1 MPGRDWKQ
9 VKSIFHEALRHDS
22 GERDAFLDQAC
33 GGDIELRIEV
43 ESLLISLNEAK
54 SFLETPLVKTSA
66 RSYDKWQLKDGDVV
80 SHYRILER
88 IGAGGMGE
96 VYLAEDD
103 KLHRRVALKFLPSSM
118 VTDRERLRR
127 FQREALAVSALNHP
141 NILTIFEFD
150 STEGTYFLASEYVN
164 GETLRARLKR
174 ERLNVED
181 AVDIAIQ
188 TASAIQ
194 AAHKA
199 GVIHRDI
206 KPENVMIR
214 EDGLVKVLDFGLAK
228 VTAESPISPE
238 SRTQLLSNPGTLMG
252 TASYMSPEQVRIQPI
267 DTRTDIFSF
276 GVVLYEMLSGKQP
289 FTGHTNTDVIA
300 AILQKEPEEL
310 TLKDSGH
317 PATLEAFV
325 NKCLEKERTERYQT
339 ADELLS
345 DLKALRKRLEALPP
359 QPDRQEPPAA
369 SEESAGSITPK
380 ATNAALDLTMQRW
393 LPYLVGAL
401 FLVILAAIVRYW
413 LVG

>member
-9 VKSIFHEALRHDS
+9 VKAIFHEALRQEP
-22 GERDAFLDQAC
+22 GERDAFLDTAC

-43 ESLLISLNEAK
+43 ESLLISLTEAQ

-66 RSYDKWQLKDGDVV
+66 GSYNKWQLNDGEAI

-103 KLHRRVALKFLPSSM
+103 KLRRRVALKLLPLSM

-150 STEGTYFLASEYVN
+150 SIDDKHFLASEFVN

-174 ERLNVED
+174 DRVAVEE
-181 AVDIAIQ
+181 ALEIAIQ
-188 TASAIQ
+188 IASAIQ

-228 VTAESPISPE
+228 VTAESTISVE
-238 SRTQLLSNPGTLMG
+238 TRAQFLSNPGTLMG

-267 DTRTDIFSF
+267 DKRSDIFSF
-276 GVVLYEMLSGKQP
+276 GVVLYEMLSGRQP
-289 FTGHTNTDVIA
+289 FTGSTNTDVIA
-300 AILQKEPEEL
+300 AILQKEPEQL
-310 TLKDSGH
+310 ILKDSGH
-317 PATLEAFV
+317 PAELETLV

-339 ADELLS
+339 ADELLAE
-345 DLKALRKRLEALPP
+345 LKTLRKRIEAEPRSDGFQS
-359 QPDRQEPPAA
+359 QPEPEAA
-369 SEESAGSITPK
+369 SITTKMPEPV
-380 ATNAALDLTMQRW
+380 AELTLQRW
-393 LPYLVGAL
+393 LPYVVAA
-401 FLVILAAIVRYW
+401 FLLSVLAVILRYW
-413 LVG
+413 LAGQ